1 MVEHSEPAPPA
12 GRRGLALRRR
22 DLAVLSVA
30 LVVLGILL
38 YLLIRPAGTAGINGS
53 SVSSTHRAYA
63 GLAETRPLPAPALKL
78 DNYLGT
84 PFNLA
89 SYRGKAVFVTFLYT
103 HCPDVCPVITSH
115 LHTALT
121 QMSAAERREVAIV
134 AVSVDPRG
142 DTPRTVAE
150 FLRNHEMTGRMQ
162 YLLGSAAVLARVWR
176 DWGVSSSPQTEN
188 PELVAHSALIY
199 GISAHGKV
207 TVVYDGENFSPS
219 EIVHDAPL
227 LARS

>member
-1 MVEHSEPAPPA
+1 MVEHSEPVPPA

-22 DLAVLSVA
+22 DIAVLAVA
-30 LVVLGILL
+30 LVVLGVLL
-38 YLLIRPAGTAGINGS
+38 YLLIRPAGRTGINGS
-53 SVSSTHRAYA
+53 AVSSSHGAYA
-63 GLAETRPLPAPALKL
+63 GLAETRPLPAPPLRL
-78 DNYLGT
+78 DNYLGA

-115 LHTALT
+115 LHTAIT

-142 DTPRTVAE
+142 DTPKTVAQ
-150 FLRNHEMTGRMQ
+150 FLQNHEMTGRMQ
-162 YLLGSAAVLARVWR
+162 YLLGSAAVLGRVWR
-176 DWGVSSSPQTEN
+176 DWGVSSSPQTQN

-207 TVVYDGENFSPS
+207 TVIYPENFSPS

>member
-1 MVEHSEPAPPA
+1 MAEHSEPVPPS

-22 DLAVLSVA
+22 DLAVLAVMLA
-30 LVVLGILL
+30 VLAVLL
-38 YLLIRPAGTAGINGS
+38 YLLVRPPASRGINGS
-53 SVSSTHRAYA
+53 AVSTSHSYA
-63 GLAETRPLPAPALKL
+63 GLAETEPLPAPPLKL
-78 DNYLGT
+78 DNYLGV

-103 HCPDVCPVITSH
+103 HCPNVCPVITSH

-121 QMSAAERREVAIV
+121 QMSASERAEVQIV
-134 AVSVDPRG
+134 AVSVDPHG
-142 DTPRTVAE
+142 DTPTTVAQ
-150 FLRNHEMTGRMQ
+150 FLRLHEMTGRMQ
-162 YLLGSAAVLARVWR
+162 YLLGSAAALGKVWR
-176 DWGVSSSPQTEN
+176 DWGVSSSQQAAN

-199 GISAHGKV
+199 GISAHDKV
-207 TVVYDGENFSPS
+207 TVIYPDNFSPS

>member
-1 MVEHSEPAPPA
+1 MAEHSEPAAPV

-22 DLAVLSVA
+22 DLAVLSVL

-38 YLLIRPAGTAGINGS
+38 FLLIRPPATKGINGS
-53 SVSSTHRAYA
+53 AVSGSRTFA
-63 GLAETRPLPAPALKL
+63 GIAEQSPQPAPPLRL

-89 SYRGKAVFVTFLYT
+89 NDRGKAVFLTFVYT
-103 HCPDVCPVITSH
+103 HCPDVCPLIASH
-115 LHTALT
+115 LHTALAK
-121 QMSAAERREVAIV
+121 MPASLRSRVAVV

-142 DTPRTVAE
+142 DTPRTVAQ
-150 FLRNHEMTGRMQ
+150 FLHSHEMTGRMQ
-162 YLLGSAAVLARVWR
+162 YLIGSAGALRGVWNR
-176 DWGVSSSPQTEN
+176 WGIAAGPQTSN
-188 PELVAHSALIY
+188 PEVVAHSALIY
-199 GISAHGKV
+199 GINASGKV
-207 TVVYDGENFSPS
+207 AVIYQADFSPG